1 MFGKYKS
8 LFGKKPG
15 FKSSYD
21 AVIIGGGLHVLVL
34 IFGMGVLLLHLR
46 DLYLNRQ
53 GPTDTPMAEPDALA
67 AG

>member
-21 AVIIGGGLHVLVL
+21 AVIIGGGLHGLASAYFL
-34 IFGMGVLLLHLR
+34 AR
-46 DLYLNRQ
+46 DHGL
-53 GPTDTPMAEPDALA
+53 TDV